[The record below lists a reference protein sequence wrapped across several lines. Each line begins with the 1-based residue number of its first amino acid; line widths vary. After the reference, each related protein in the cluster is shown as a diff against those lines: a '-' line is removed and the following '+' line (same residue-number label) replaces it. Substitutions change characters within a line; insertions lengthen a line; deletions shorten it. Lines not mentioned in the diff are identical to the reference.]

1 MRRGVAAPPLP
12 VWAAALAAVFPAVQH
27 AQAFTAT
34 AIGNLAVL
42 RRGRAASCCFLPSQ
56 RGAKPRFGWPV
67 ASGTSLRGFLAR
79 AGTRGWRLPGKTVG
93 QAHEIEWGEPSSEE
107 AVWIARCNS
116 RDEVPAWARTMT
128 LNDTKVEV
136 RSYKGKELPQ
146 SFVEDAFALTKA
158 NMQHMYLDSLWG
170 WSDEQKQGDLASD
183 LARFFVAADG
193 SGRLLGFI
201 HYRFELIDHRLTHRM
216 STAAYVLE
224 LQVVDS
230 ARRGGLGSLL
240 MQAVEEV
247 AARTQMDSVML
258 CVFRYNHA
266 AVSFYRDKMGYVVDE
281 SSAFNFNQNDVW
293 ELVKYS
299 PASRGS
305 PQVQAARSFGEQHQ
319 AEGCS
324 EKGAGYAA
332 CKSQGHGQLPRRQ
345 SPLDDAAKP
354 SRKRNKTR

>member
-1 MRRGVAAPPLP
+1 MRRVAAAPPLP
-12 VWAAALAAVFPAVQH
+12 VWAAALAAVAVQH

-42 RRGRAASCCFLPSQ
+42 RRGRAPAGCTVPSHPS
-56 RGAKPRFGWPV
+56 APPRSGWPV
-67 ASGTSLRGFLAR
+67 ASGTRLCGFFAT
-79 AGTRGWRLPGKTVG
+79 AGARGWRLPARAVG

-128 LNDTKVEV
+128 LNDTEVEV

-146 SFVEDAFALTKA
+146 SLVEDAFALTKA

-247 AARTQMDSVML
+247 AARTRMDSVML

-293 ELVKYS
+293 ELVKYN

-305 PQVQAARSFGEQHQ
+305 PQLQGSSQLQAAQSFGEQH
-319 AEGCS
+319 
-324 EKGAGYAA
+324 KGAGYAA
-332 CKSQGHGQLPRRQ
+332 CQSQGHGQLPRRQ

-354 SRKRNKTR
+354 SRKRNKAR